1 MNLQEAKEVITRC
14 VGKLPKRDRR
24 RLNSH
29 AERGT
34 RILCGPN
41 RSGDWIDKG
50 KASICVLASTRRIPK
65 KCHWSKER
73 WRLRGSIMHAEDDR
87 IGDALSR
94 ISEQSLRKLL
104 VKITP

>member
-1 MNLQEAKEVITRC
+1 MDLREAKEVITRC
-14 VGKLPKRDRR
+14 VRKLPKRDRR

-34 RILCGPN
+34 RILCGPD

-65 KCHWSKER
+65 KYHWSKER
-73 WRLRGSIMHAEDDR
+73 WRLRSCIMHDEDDK
-87 IGDALSR
+87 ICDALNR